1 MVVISQGIAYSNVV
15 AWHLYLVSGGTSRC
29 LLAIGGWLAV
39 LSYLIDFSPFGYVV
53 DFSTFNRFLG
63 VVLQGPPFFD
73 FWGLLWG
80 RFTGRLLGT
89 MSPTFAFNFWADLI
103 AF

>member
-39 LSYLIDFSPFGYVV
+39 LSYLIDFSPFGYVA

-63 VVLQGPPFFD
+63 GVLRGPLFRFLGAVMGSLYRSTFGANVAD
-73 FWGLLWG
+73 F
-80 RFTGRLLGT
+80 RL
-89 MSPTFAFNFWADLI
+89 
-103 AF
+103 